1 MSFFSARRCPWS
13 GHAVQKFRRL
23 LGEDSSQRG
32 VDGPLQGV
40 RAMLA
45 ENGPLV
51 PHFLAF
57 IRENT
62 EALWGQ
68 ILVTTAAM
76 KQNLNAMQFF
86 YEFIVTLIRLD
97 GIWETNSHTFAT
109 FEFPYEILNI

>member
-1 MSFFSARRCPWS
+1 MWS
-13 GHAVQKFRRL
+13 IIVIIYIVNNHVCIYVCKCS
-23 LGEDSSQRG
+23 EDSSQRG

-68 ILVTTAAM
+68 ILVTTAT
-76 KQNLNAMQFF
+76 KQNLCHIIQFDQI
-86 YEFIVTLIRLD
+86 YVHDNPTEWNPGNKPTYVNKHL
-97 GIWETNSHTFAT
+97 N
-109 FEFPYEILNI
+109 FPVKWLT